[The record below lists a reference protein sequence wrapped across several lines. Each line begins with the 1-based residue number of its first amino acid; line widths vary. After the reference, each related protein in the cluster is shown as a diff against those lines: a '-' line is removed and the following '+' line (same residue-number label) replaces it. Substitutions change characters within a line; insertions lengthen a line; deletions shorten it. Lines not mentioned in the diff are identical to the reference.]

1 VNLSSVSFGEDDG
14 PLSIE
19 VRAAVSP
26 AAPQLEGS
34 VTPPRHTSGRPHGRR
49 AGPIDPFTPPE
60 VHQPHAAVQRS
71 SPSDSRLDGSGSL
84 ASAASS
90 NTEEA
95 RHDRAPVSS
104 TADRTASQVT
114 SPSMLDGSLRSSTS
128 SSTSSTTSG
137 SSGLSPSDFL
147 PPRTAERSRRTTAGP
162 QSSADSINIS
172 ALTDQGTPQRA
183 ASRTTA
189 PTQSIR
195 LVLGGSAVS
204 SSYASGSSASTST
217 GTSYTAPSKAHSSS
231 AVSQGRLDS
240 SSSSGTASMSG
251 SVKVDNS
258 TASAQSAAS
267 DSRSSSSS
275 SSMLSYLQ
283 ASPVAASRPPT
294 AQPARAFAFDT
305 VHSAGLDSTF
315 DSSAVRSS
323 TAQSMESDN
332 ISVLSGASSDIA
344 HPAAPTLHT
353 LTRMQ
358 VQEALRDLS
367 DESVD
372 QPAPSA
378 IGHSPELQPSSG
390 REEKK
395 DSPYDA
401 LYDSWGED
409 QYLTVRIGAPTVRPG
424 GLASFRA
431 EPLLEEGSEEDSS
444 AASDIDNES
453 FAGADVRADFG
464 HRQVHDL
471 TASAPIR
478 QHGDADSASSRSGEA
493 AGGLDDAASQRSE
506 NTQELFDKWQALYD
520 GSVSLGHAARTART
534 EHVAAYGANTSTSFS
549 TSAAAQQPEEE
560 TSFLSDLSFPAPY
573 PVPAP
578 VRPTEHPGRAA
589 PASPLDVFAS
599 PAHSYGEWD
608 REISQHLRSE
618 DEHSEHS
625 AASRASQSS
634 DSLAP
639 YRRPLDSLRDSIA
652 SSVMSDAE
660 KPTADEQ
667 ARLPGRH
674 ATRPAAIVTH
684 RSTAVPAAAAT
695 ARVPVSSAVSMSSLS
710 APVSPPNEASHA
722 PASAQVNPAAAVSHN
737 QPHPAGGFRSTYA
750 GRLVVHREQRPAP
763 RSPLEEQ
770 LGLDDSLLE
779 SSSDEGI
786 GRYAAP
792 ERRSLQSS
800 DSEQEDTSLEELL
813 RGTYTSAP
821 ILTALR
827 TDATDVLARLRDPF
841 VAPAAP
847 ATTGPSAVPVLS
859 SGEDTYSSG
868 RYYSAGEAQNT
879 SSSTMHTAG
888 SGDQSSPTRLVRT
901 TATVQRTVTATSTL
915 TVHTAHR
922 MVSTATAAAATART
936 AAVNDSPE
944 STPHG
949 TPQRDPHRD
958 SAPSLD
964 WTPASDTYSSPSAF
978 SGSRLSEYAMHSQH
992 TLTASR
998 MRSPGDSTI
1007 ESPMHTYPRPS
1018 SQAPGGRHNWNH

>member
-1 VNLSSVSFGEDDG
+1 VNLSSVSFGDDDA

-19 VRAAVSP
+19 VRTAVSP

-34 VTPPRHTSGRPHGRR
+34 VTPPRHASSRPHGRR

-60 VHQPHAAVQRS
+60 VHEPRPTAQGS
-71 SPSDSRLDGSGSL
+71 SPTDSRLDGSGSL
-84 ASAASS
+84 ASMASS

-95 RHDRAPVSS
+95 RHDRAPLSS
-104 TADRTASQVT
+104 TADRTASQGT

-128 SSTSSTTSG
+128 ASTTSTTSG
-137 SSGLSPSDFL
+137 SSGLSPGNFL
-147 PPRTAERSRRTTAGP
+147 PSRTAERSRRTTGGP
-162 QSSADSINIS
+162 QSSTDSINIS

-217 GTSYTAPSKAHSSS
+217 GTSDTTPSAARSSS
-231 AVSQGRLDS
+231 AGSQGRL
-240 SSSSGTASMSG
+240 SSSGTASMSG
-251 SVKVDNS
+251 AAKAGNS
-258 TASAQSAAS
+258 ANSAQSVATH
-267 DSRSSSSS
+267 SRSSSSS

-283 ASPVAASRPPT
+283 ASPVATSRPPT

-344 HPAAPTLHT
+344 HPTAPTLHT
-353 LTRMQ
+353 LTRLQ

-367 DESVD
+367 EESD

-378 IGHSPELQPSSG
+378 IVRSPELQTSYG

-395 DSPYDA
+395 DSPYDE

-409 QYLTVRIGAPTVRPG
+409 HYLTVRIGAPTVRPA

-431 EPLLEEGSEEDSS
+431 EPLLEEGSEDESS
-444 AASDIDNES
+444 AARDSDEEPS
-453 FAGADVRADFG
+453 TGADARADFG
-464 HRQVHDL
+464 HHQLHGL
-471 TASAPIR
+471 TGSALNP

-786 GRYAAP
+786 GKYAAP

-901 TATVQRTVTATSTL
+901 TATAQRTVTATSTL

-922 MVSTATAAAATART
+922 MVSTTTAAAATART

>member
-1 VNLSSVSFGEDDG
+1 
-14 PLSIE
+14 
-19 VRAAVSP
+19 
-26 AAPQLEGS
+26 
-34 VTPPRHTSGRPHGRR
+34 
-49 AGPIDPFTPPE
+49 
-60 VHQPHAAVQRS
+60 
-71 SPSDSRLDGSGSL
+71 
-84 ASAASS
+84 
-90 NTEEA
+90 
-95 RHDRAPVSS
+95 
-104 TADRTASQVT
+104 
-114 SPSMLDGSLRSSTS
+114 
-128 SSTSSTTSG
+128 
-137 SSGLSPSDFL
+137 
-147 PPRTAERSRRTTAGP
+147 
-162 QSSADSINIS
+162 
-172 ALTDQGTPQRA
+172 
-183 ASRTTA
+183 
-189 PTQSIR
+189 
-195 LVLGGSAVS
+195 
-204 SSYASGSSASTST
+204 
-217 GTSYTAPSKAHSSS
+217 
-231 AVSQGRLDS
+231 
-240 SSSSGTASMSG
+240 
-251 SVKVDNS
+251 
-258 TASAQSAAS
+258 
-267 DSRSSSSS
+267 
-275 SSMLSYLQ
+275 MLSYLQ
-283 ASPVAASRPPT
+283 ASPVATSRPPT

-305 VHSAGLDSTF
+305 AHSTGLDTTF
-315 DSSAVRSS
+315 DSSALRSS

-344 HPAAPTLHT
+344 HPTAPTLHT
-353 LTRMQ
+353 LTRQQ

-367 DESVD
+367 EESD
-372 QPAPSA
+372 QPVPSA
-378 IGHSPELQPSSG
+378 IGRSPERQASAG

-431 EPLLEEGSEEDSS
+431 EPLLEEGSEEEDSS
-444 AASDIDNES
+444 AASDVGHES
-453 FAGADVRADFG
+453 LASADDRADFG
-464 HRQVHDL
+464 HGQVHGV

-478 QHGDADSASSRSGEA
+478 QHGDTDSASSRSGEA
-493 AGGLDDAASQRSE
+493 AREVDDAASQRSE

-534 EHVAAYGANTSTSFS
+534 EHVAAYGANTSISFS

-578 VRPTEHPGRAA
+578 VRPAEHPGRAA

-608 REISQHLRSE
+608 RELSQHLRSE
-618 DEHSEHS
+618 DEHSERS

-639 YRRPLDSLRDSIA
+639 YRRPLESLRDSVG
-652 SSVMSDAE
+652 SSVMSDSE
-660 KPTADEQ
+660 KPSAAEQ
-667 ARLPGRH
+667 ARFPGRH

-684 RSTAVPAAAAT
+684 RSTTMPAAT
-695 ARVPVSSAVSMSSLS
+695 TSARGPISSAVSMSSLS
-710 APVSPPNEASHA
+710 APGSPPNEAARA
-722 PASAQVNPAAAVSHN
+722 PASAQVNPAAAVSHS

-786 GRYAAP
+786 GKYAAP

-813 RGTYTSAP
+813 RGAYPSAP
-821 ILTALR
+821 TLSALR
-827 TDATDVLARLRDPF
+827 TDATDILARLRDPF

-888 SGDQSSPTRLVRT
+888 SGDQSSPTRLVRMR
-901 TATVQRTVTATSTL
+901 TAATAQRTVTASSTL

-922 MVSTATAAAATART
+922 TVSTANASMTRT
-936 AAVNDSPE
+936 VAVNSSPE
-944 STPHG
+944 STPQG

>member
-1 VNLSSVSFGEDDG
+1 VNLSSVSFGDDDG

-19 VRAAVSP
+19 VRATVSP

-34 VTPPRHTSGRPHGRR
+34 VTPPRHTSSRPHGRR

-60 VHQPHAAVQRS
+60 VHEPRPTAQRS
-71 SPSDSRLDGSGSL
+71 SPTDSRLDGSL
-84 ASAASS
+84 ASVASS

-95 RHDRAPVSS
+95 RHDRAPLSS
-104 TADRTASQVT
+104 AADRTASSQAT

-128 SSTSSTTSG
+128 SSTSSTSG

-162 QSSADSINIS
+162 QSSADSVNIS

-183 ASRTTA
+183 ASRATA
-189 PTQSIR
+189 PVQSIR

-204 SSYASGSSASTST
+204 SSDNSGSSSSTST
-217 GTSYTAPSKAHSSS
+217 GTSDTTPSAARSSS
-231 AVSQGRLDS
+231 AGSQGRLS
-240 SSSSGTASMSG
+240 SSDTASVSG
-251 SVKVDNS
+251 AAKAENS
-258 TASAQSAAS
+258 ANSAQSVATH
-267 DSRSSSSS
+267 SRSSSSS

-283 ASPVAASRPPT
+283 ASPVATSRPPT

-305 VHSAGLDSTF
+305 VPSAGMDTTF
-315 DSSAVRSS
+315 DSSALRSS

-332 ISVLSGASSDIA
+332 VSVLSGASSDIA
-344 HPAAPTLHT
+344 HPTAPTLHT
-353 LTRMQ
+353 MTRQQ

-367 DESVD
+367 EESD
-372 QPAPSA
+372 QPVPSA
-378 IGHSPELQPSSG
+378 TSRSPELQASSG
-390 REEKK
+390 REDKK

-401 LYDSWGED
+401 LYDSWGEN

-424 GLASFRA
+424 GLATFRA
-431 EPLLEEGSEEDSS
+431 EPLLEEGSEDDSS
-444 AASDIDNES
+444 AASDTDHES
-453 FAGADVRADFG
+453 LAGADVRADFG
-464 HRQVHDL
+464 HRQVHGA

-478 QHGDADSASSRSGEA
+478 QHGDADSASSRSGDA
-493 AGGLDDAASQRSE
+493 AREVDDAASQRSE

-520 GSVSLGHAARTART
+520 GSVSLGQAARTART
-534 EHVAAYGANTSTSFS
+534 EHVAAYGANTSTSFA

-578 VRPTEHPGRAA
+578 MRPTEHPGRAA

-608 REISQHLRSE
+608 RELSQHLRSE

-625 AASRASQSS
+625 AASHASQSS

-639 YRRPLDSLRDSIA
+639 YRRPLESLRDSVG
-652 SSVMSDAE
+652 SSVMSDSE
-660 KPTADEQ
+660 KPFAVEQ

-684 RSTAVPAAAAT
+684 RSSSMPAAAAA
-695 ARVPVSSAVSMSSLS
+695 ARGPVSSAVSMSSLS
-710 APVSPPNEASHA
+710 APGSPPNEAPRA
-722 PASAQVNPAAAVSHN
+722 PASAQVNSAA
-737 QPHPAGGFRSTYA
+737 AGGFRSTYA

-779 SSSDEGI
+779 SSSDDGI
-786 GRYAAP
+786 GKYAAP

-813 RGTYTSAP
+813 RGAYTSAP
-821 ILTALR
+821 TLSALR

-841 VAPAAP
+841 VAPAVP
-847 ATTGPSAVPVLS
+847 ATAVPSSVPVLS

-901 TATVQRTVTATSTL
+901 TATTQRVVTATSTL

-922 MVSTATAAAATART
+922 TVSTAVAATR
-936 AAVNDSPE
+936 AVASTSSPE
-944 STPHG
+944 STPQG

-998 MRSPGDSTI
+998 LRSPGDSSI

-1018 SQAPGGRHNWNH
+1018 SQAPGGRHNWDH

>member
-1 VNLSSVSFGEDDG
+1 
-14 PLSIE
+14 
-19 VRAAVSP
+19 
-26 AAPQLEGS
+26 
-34 VTPPRHTSGRPHGRR
+34 
-49 AGPIDPFTPPE
+49 
-60 VHQPHAAVQRS
+60 
-71 SPSDSRLDGSGSL
+71 
-84 ASAASS
+84 
-90 NTEEA
+90 
-95 RHDRAPVSS
+95 
-104 TADRTASQVT
+104 
-114 SPSMLDGSLRSSTS
+114 
-128 SSTSSTTSG
+128 
-137 SSGLSPSDFL
+137 
-147 PPRTAERSRRTTAGP
+147 
-162 QSSADSINIS
+162 
-172 ALTDQGTPQRA
+172 
-183 ASRTTA
+183 
-189 PTQSIR
+189 
-195 LVLGGSAVS
+195 
-204 SSYASGSSASTST
+204 
-217 GTSYTAPSKAHSSS
+217 
-231 AVSQGRLDS
+231 
-240 SSSSGTASMSG
+240 
-251 SVKVDNS
+251 
-258 TASAQSAAS
+258 
-267 DSRSSSSS
+267 
-275 SSMLSYLQ
+275 MLSYLQ
-283 ASPVAASRPPT
+283 ASPVATSRPPT
-294 AQPARAFAFDT
+294 AQPARTYAFDT
-305 VHSAGLDSTF
+305 AHSAGLDTTF

-344 HPAAPTLHT
+344 HPTAPTLHT
-353 LTRMQ
+353 LTRQQ

-367 DESVD
+367 EDSD

-378 IGHSPELQPSSG
+378 IGRSPERQASTG

-444 AASDIDNES
+444 AASDVGHES
-453 FAGADVRADFG
+453 LASADVRADFG
-464 HRQVHDL
+464 HGRAHGV

-478 QHGDADSASSRSGEA
+478 QHGDADSASSRSGEVA
-493 AGGLDDAASQRSE
+493 REVDDAASQRSE

-520 GSVSLGHAARTART
+520 GSVSLGQAARTART

-578 VRPTEHPGRAA
+578 VRPAEHPGRAA

-608 REISQHLRSE
+608 RELSQHLRSE

-625 AASRASQSS
+625 AASHASQSS

-639 YRRPLDSLRDSIA
+639 YRRPLDSLRDSVG
-652 SSVMSDAE
+652 SSVMSDSE
-660 KPTADEQ
+660 KPSAVEQ

-674 ATRPAAIVTH
+674 TTRPAAIVTH
-684 RSTAVPAAAAT
+684 RSATMPAAT
-695 ARVPVSSAVSMSSLS
+695 ASARGPISSAVSMSSLS
-710 APVSPPNEASHA
+710 APGSPPNEASRA
-722 PASAQVNPAAAVSHN
+722 LSSAQVNSAAAGSLN
-737 QPHPAGGFRSTYA
+737 QPHHAGGFRSTYA

-763 RSPLEEQ
+763 RSPLDEQ

-786 GRYAAP
+786 GKYAAP

-813 RGTYTSAP
+813 RGAYTSAP
-821 ILTALR
+821 TLSALR
-827 TDATDVLARLRDPF
+827 TDATDILARLRDPF
-841 VAPAAP
+841 VAPMAP

-901 TATVQRTVTATSTL
+901 TATAQRLVTATSTL

-922 MVSTATAAAATART
+922 TVSTTAAAATTRT
-936 AAVNDSPE
+936 AAVSSSPQ
-944 STPHG
+944 STPQG

-998 MRSPGDSTI
+998 LRSPGDSTI

-1018 SQAPGGRHNWNH
+1018 SQAPGRRHNWNH